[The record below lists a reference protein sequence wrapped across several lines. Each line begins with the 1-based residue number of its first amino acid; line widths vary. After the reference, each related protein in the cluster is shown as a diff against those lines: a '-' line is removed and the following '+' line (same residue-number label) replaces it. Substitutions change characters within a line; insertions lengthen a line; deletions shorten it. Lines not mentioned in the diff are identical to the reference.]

1 MKFNCFNM
9 NRLVFYFKAYCL
21 FLLVNVFLLSD
32 VSAHPFLNVG
42 NSLKSI
48 ASDSVN
54 WKDSVDV
61 YREQAR
67 QGEFT
72 AYEKLARFYESGL
85 GVGQDY
91 VMAMFLYNQ
100 AGEFGGRRFKEYM
113 NDSGLCLLFSGI
125 EKAYKEK
132 DSIAFNNQLSEITQ
146 RCPFLGLVTE
156 IILIKDTTELIPFL
170 ESQVAEGNLDAKIL
184 LTIFHLKKGRIVPDM
199 EHLDEMFSRIPV
211 LYNILGAFYMKGSDY
226 VEKDIDKAI
235 YYFKKADD
243 LALLSRKHINSL
255 LECYRIKLKEDG
267 EMPCS
272 DAEYSRLMRLSSLS
286 STASMDR

>member
-1 MKFNCFNM
+1 M
-9 NRLVFYFKAYCL
+9 
-21 FLLVNVFLLSD
+21 
-32 VSAHPFLNVG
+32 
-42 NSLKSI
+42 
-48 ASDSVN
+48 
-54 WKDSVDV
+54 
-61 YREQAR
+61 
-67 QGEFT
+67 
-72 AYEKLARFYESGL
+72 
-85 GVGQDY
+85 
-91 VMAMFLYNQ
+91 
-100 AGEFGGRRFKEYM
+100 
-113 NDSGLCLLFSGI
+113 
-125 EKAYKEK
+125 
-132 DSIAFNNQLSEITQ
+132 
-146 RCPFLGLVTE
+146 VTE
-156 IILIKDTTELIPFL
+156 FILIKDTTELIPFL

-184 LTIFHLKKGRIVPDM
+184 LTTFHLKKGRIVPDM

-286 STASMDR
+286 STAYMDR